1 VSQNIQSVRGMN
13 DILPGESELWEVFE
27 ETVRSWL
34 KSYGYKPIRMPI
46 VEPTPLFKR
55 AIGEVTDIVEK
66 EMYTFIDSLNGESL
80 TLRPEGTAGCVRALI
95 QHKLAVQQA
104 QRLYYMGPMFR
115 HERPQKGRY
124 RQFNQVGVEAFGFA
138 GPDIDAELILM
149 GARLWD
155 DLGLDGIKLQLNSL
169 GQADERALHRTA
181 LIAYLEQYADAL
193 DEEAKRRLYSNP
205 LRILDSKNPDLQ
217 QIIVGAPKLIDYL
230 GAQSLAHFEGVQQVL
245 RDAGLPFEINP
256 RLVRGL
262 DYYNLTVFE
271 WVTDRLGAQGTVC
284 AGGRYD
290 GLVEQLGGKPTPGCG
305 FAMGVERLLTLIR
318 ESGGEPQQEGLDVY
332 LVHQGEAASRL
343 APRVAEGLRDQGIDV
358 LYNCG
363 GGSFKA
369 QMKRADASGASFAV
383 IIGDDEAAA
392 GEVTLKPLR
401 ATGDE
406 APGAAKREQKRV
418 SVDAVADEI
427 MKSFLDWEDE

>member
-1 VSQNIQSVRGMN
+1 MN
-13 DILPGESELWEVFE
+13 DILPGESAFWEAFE
-27 ETVRSWL
+27 DTVRSWL
-34 KSYGYKPIRMPI
+34 KSYGYKPIRLPI

-66 EMYTFIDSLNGESL
+66 EMYTFVDSLNGESL

-95 QHKLAVQQA
+95 QHKLAAQQP
-104 QRLYYMGPMFR
+104 QRLYYMGQMFR

-169 GQADERALHRTA
+169 GQADERAQHRTA
-181 LIAYLEQYADAL
+181 LIAYFEQHLELL
-193 DEEAKRRLYSNP
+193 DEEARRRLYTNP
-205 LRILDSKNPDLQ
+205 LRILDSKNPAMQ
-217 QIIVGAPKLIDYL
+217 EMIVGAPKLIDYL
-230 GAQSLAHFEGVQQVL
+230 GAESLAHFEGVQQVL

-290 GLVEQLGGKPTPGCG
+290 GLVEQLGGKSTPGCG

-318 ESGGEPQQEGLDVY
+318 ESGGEPELEGLDVY

-358 LYNCG
+358 LFNCG
-363 GGSFKA
+363 GGSFKS
-369 QMKRADASGASFAV
+369 QMKKADASGAQFAV

-401 ATGDE
+401 ATGDQ
-406 APGAAKREQKRV
+406 PSEQKRV
-418 SVDAVADEI
+418 AVDAVADEI